1 MEANRKLTVGF
12 TALLIGLLLWIV
24 IGLVFSISSW
34 FEPAPPDSIK
44 MDAYEEIAVTAGI
57 LNVAL
62 PIAILGAFA
71 GFYLAKKRRIPIT
84 TPIVFSIVIVGLS
97 VASICWWHHMDDAH
111 GPNISLTRSH
121 LWWGR

>member
-1 MEANRKLTVGF
+1 MEVNQKLTVGF

-57 LNVAL
+57 LNVTL
-62 PIAILGAFA
+62 PIAILAA
-71 GFYLAKKRRIPIT
+71 ISGFYLAKKRAIPIS
-84 TPIVFSIVIVGLS
+84 TPIIFSILIIGFSVG
-97 VASICWWHHMDDAH
+97 AICWWH
-111 GPNISLTRSH
+111 
-121 LWWGR
+121 